1 MLASL
6 GRHCGQQHYC
16 PYWAKPS
23 NSGFRYACCALDMD
37 IMREVE
43 INDNAHITHNTTS
56 YVAFSLMQLTAVD
69 SEPMLPVDGVG
80 DSSL

>member
-1 MLASL
+1 
-6 GRHCGQQHYC
+6 
-16 PYWAKPS
+16 
-23 NSGFRYACCALDMD
+23 
-37 IMREVE
+37 MREVE